1 MKKRNVKSIQGRQVV
16 PNPIGPECIRVT
28 KVYDWVVLTNRDRN
42 KVQIPEECF
51 AAIEDAR
58 HDGNTITATCSE
70 VVGTRS
76 CDFIGAIPAN
86 IPSVPGAQIVSLAF
100 HVHIRVQFFCN
111 GEPLPG
117 CNFVVPVSFMD
128 EVILCFPEG
137 TEINCN
143 IFDVQCTVVLNQMLG
158 DMVVL
163 DVTMCKDVQVE
174 AEVKLEVEAKFCGP
188 RPIIPIEEEGFV
200 CPTPRFPQQ
209 CPTFFPTLNCDC
221 QGSAEF
227 DGVASIIVLED
238 GLGGPTTG
246 NLDFTALVCDQCNLA
261 GSRIQVTFIDTLGPT
276 PTPTPTGTPG
286 ADIEQSFTFTAN
298 DFAQPTCITDP
309 VTGLVTGLTATG
321 TGVITPAGGVP
332 ENATFTLTLTDAD
345 PLADA
350 ATLLITGATTNV
362 TISLTEGANSGL
374 EVEVGDCDRFPV

>member
-111 GEPLPG
+111 GDPIPG

-188 RPIIPIEEEGFV
+188 RPVIPIEEDGFI

-221 QGSAEF
+221 QGSADFTGEATISVTE
-227 DGVASIIVLED
+227 GGIG
-238 GLGGPTTG
+238 GLTTG
-246 NLDFTALVCDQCNLA
+246 QLDLTALVCDQCTLS
-261 GSRIQVTFIDTLGPT
+261 GSRIQVTFLDTLGPT
-276 PTPTPTGTPG
+276 PIGTPD
-286 ADIEQSFTFTAN
+286 ADIDQSFTFTAT
-298 DFAQPTCITDP
+298 DFNQPVCDLAAGT
-309 VTGLVTGLTATG
+309 LTVTG
-321 TGVITPAGGVP
+321 TGTITPAGGLP
-332 ENATFTLTLTDAD
+332 ENAGFSLALTDSDPSGDTATLT
-345 PLADA
+345 
-350 ATLLITGATTNV
+350 ITGSSTV
-362 TISLTEGANSGL
+362 VMIILTEGANPGL
-374 EVEVGDCDRFPV
+374 EVEVEDCDRFPV

>member
-58 HDGNTITATCSE
+58 HEGNTITATCSE
-70 VVGTRS
+70 VAGTRS
-76 CDFIGAIPAN
+76 CDFIGATPAN

-100 HVHIRVQFFCN
+100 HVHIRVIFFCN
-111 GEPLPG
+111 GAPLPG

-188 RPIIPIEEEGFV
+188 RPVIPIEEEGFV

-221 QGSAEF
+221 QGAADFSGEATITVTE
-227 DGVASIIVLED
+227 GALIPPI
-238 GLGGPTTG
+238 GGTTTG
-246 NLDFTALVCDQCNLA
+246 QLDLTALVCDQCTLS

-276 PTPTPTGTPG
+276 PIGTPD
-286 ADIEQSFTFTAN
+286 ADLDQSFTFTAN
-298 DFAQPTCITDP
+298 DFNQPSCATNAAG
-309 VTGLVTGLTATG
+309 VVTGLTATG
-321 TGVITPAGGVP
+321 TGVITPAGGAP
-332 ENATFTLTLTDAD
+332 ENATFQLILTDGDPGAD
-345 PLADA
+345 IAFL
-350 ATLLITGATTNV
+350 TINGSTTDV
-362 TISLTEGANSGL
+362 TISLTSAINLGL
-374 EVEVGDCDRFPV
+374 VVEVGDCDRFPV

>member
-1 MKKRNVKSIQGRQVV
+1 MV

-86 IPSVPGAQIVSLAF
+86 IPTVPGAQIVSLAF

-111 GEPLPG
+111 GDPIPG

-188 RPIIPIEEEGFV
+188 RPVIPIEEDGFI

-221 QGSAEF
+221 QGSADFTGEATISVVE
-227 DGVASIIVLED
+227 GGIG
-238 GLGGPTTG
+238 GLTTG
-246 NLDFTALVCDQCNLA
+246 QLDLTALVCDQCTLS
-261 GSRIQVTFIDTLGPT
+261 GSRIQVTFLDTLGPT
-276 PTPTPTGTPG
+276 PIGTPD
-286 ADIEQSFTFTAN
+286 ADIDQSFTFTAT
-298 DFAQPTCITDP
+298 DFNQPVCDLAAGT
-309 VTGLVTGLTATG
+309 LTVTG
-321 TGVITPAGGVP
+321 TGTITPAGGLP
-332 ENATFTLTLTDAD
+332 ENASFSLALTDSDPLGDTATLT
-345 PLADA
+345 
-350 ATLLITGATTNV
+350 ITGSSTV
-362 TISLTEGANSGL
+362 VMIILTEGANPGL
-374 EVEVGDCDRFPV
+374 EVEVEDCDRFPV

>member
-58 HDGNTITATCSE
+58 HEGNTITATCSE

-76 CDFIGAIPAN
+76 CDFIGAIPAD
-86 IPSVPGAQIVSLAF
+86 IPGVPGAQIVSLAF

-188 RPIIPIEEEGFV
+188 RPVIPIEEDGFV

-209 CPTFFPTLNCDC
+209 CPTFFPTDNCQC
-221 QGSAEF
+221 QGAADF
-227 DGVASIIVLED
+227 GGTASIFVTE
-238 GLGGPTTG
+238 LGTVTAATTG
-246 NLDFTALVCDQCNLA
+246 RLDLSALVCDQCTLA
-261 GSRIQVTFIDTLGPT
+261 GSRIQVTYIDTLGPT
-276 PTPTPTGTPG
+276 PIGTP
-286 ADIEQSFTFTAN
+286 DDELDQSFTFTAN
-298 DFAQPTCITDP
+298 EFLQPPPCSGDATTR
-309 VTGLVTGLTATG
+309 TLTASG
-321 TGVITPAGGVP
+321 NGVITPAGGAP
-332 ENATFTLTLTDAD
+332 ENASFTLTITENDVN
-345 PLADA
+345 PLLNTASLNINGVT
-350 ATLLITGATTNV
+350 TLVMIT
-362 TISLTEGANSGL
+362 LTEAINPDL
-374 EVEVGDCDRFPV
+374 EVDVGVCDRFPTD

>member
-58 HDGNTITATCSE
+58 HEGNTITATCSE
-70 VVGTRS
+70 VAGTRS
-76 CDFIGAIPAN
+76 CDFIGATPAN
-86 IPSVPGAQIVSLAF
+86 IPTVPGAQIVSLAF

-111 GEPLPG
+111 GAPLPG

-188 RPIIPIEEEGFV
+188 RPVIPIQEEGFV

-209 CPTFFPTLNCDC
+209 CPTFFPTLSCDC
-221 QGSAEF
+221 QGAAEYN
-227 DGVASIIVLED
+227 GEASILVSEG
-238 GLGGPTTG
+238 GLGGATTG
-246 NLDFTALVCDQCNLA
+246 NLDLTALICDQGTLS
-261 GSRIQVTFIDTLGPT
+261 GSRIQVTYIDTLGPT
-276 PTPTPTGTPG
+276 PIGTPE
-286 ADIEQSFTFTAN
+286 DSELDQSFTFTAN
-298 DFAQPTCITDP
+298 DFNQPTCTTDAAG
-309 VTGLVTGLTATG
+309 VVTGLTATG
-321 TGVITPAGGVP
+321 TGVITPAGGAA
-332 ENATFTLTLTDAD
+332 ENATFTLILADVD
-345 PLADA
+345 PLGDT
-350 ATLLITGATTNV
+350 ATLIITGTSSTAT
-362 TISLTEGANSGL
+362 IALTAVANPGL
-374 EVEVGDCDRFPV
+374 EVEAADA

>member
-1 MKKRNVKSIQGRQVV
+1 MMKKRNVKSIQGRQVV

-86 IPSVPGAQIVSLAF
+86 IPNVPGAQIVSLAF

-111 GEPLPG
+111 GDPIPG

-188 RPIIPIEEEGFV
+188 RPVIPIEEDGFI

-221 QGSAEF
+221 QGSADFTGEATISVTE
-227 DGVASIIVLED
+227 GGIG
-238 GLGGPTTG
+238 GLTTG
-246 NLDFTALVCDQCNLA
+246 QLDLTALVCDQCTLS
-261 GSRIQVTFIDTLGPT
+261 GSRIQVTFLDTLGPT
-276 PTPTPTGTPG
+276 PIGTPD
-286 ADIEQSFTFTAN
+286 ADIDQSFTFTAT
-298 DFAQPTCITDP
+298 DFNQPVCDLAAGT
-309 VTGLVTGLTATG
+309 LTVTG
-321 TGVITPAGGVP
+321 TGTITPAGGLP
-332 ENATFTLTLTDAD
+332 ENAGFSLALTDSDPSGDTATLT
-345 PLADA
+345 
-350 ATLLITGATTNV
+350 ITGSSTV
-362 TISLTEGANSGL
+362 VMIILTEGANPGL
-374 EVEVGDCDRFPV
+374 EVEVEDCDRFPV

>member
-86 IPSVPGAQIVSLAF
+86 IPTVPGAQIVSLAF

-111 GEPLPG
+111 GDPIPG

-188 RPIIPIEEEGFV
+188 RPVIPIEEDGFI

-221 QGSAEF
+221 QGSADFTGEATISVVE
-227 DGVASIIVLED
+227 GGIG
-238 GLGGPTTG
+238 GLTTG
-246 NLDFTALVCDQCNLA
+246 QLDLTALVCDQCTLS
-261 GSRIQVTFIDTLGPT
+261 GSRIQVTFLDTLGPT
-276 PTPTPTGTPG
+276 PIGTPD
-286 ADIEQSFTFTAN
+286 ADIDQSFTFTAT
-298 DFAQPTCITDP
+298 DFNQPVCDLAAGT
-309 VTGLVTGLTATG
+309 LTVTG
-321 TGVITPAGGVP
+321 TGTITPAGGLP
-332 ENATFTLTLTDAD
+332 ENASFSLALTDSDPSGDTATLT
-345 PLADA
+345 
-350 ATLLITGATTNV
+350 ITGSSTV
-362 TISLTEGANSGL
+362 VMIILTEGANPGL
-374 EVEVGDCDRFPV
+374 EVEVEDCDRFPV

>member
-58 HDGNTITATCSE
+58 HEGNTITATCSE

-188 RPIIPIEEEGFV
+188 RPVIPIEEDGFI

-221 QGSAEF
+221 QGSADFTGEATISVVE
-227 DGVASIIVLED
+227 GGIG
-238 GLGGPTTG
+238 GLTTG
-246 NLDFTALVCDQCNLA
+246 QLDLTALVCDQCTLS
-261 GSRIQVTFIDTLGPT
+261 GSRIQVTFLDTLGPT
-276 PTPTPTGTPG
+276 PIGTPD
-286 ADIEQSFTFTAN
+286 ADIDQSFTFTAT
-298 DFAQPTCITDP
+298 DFNQPVCDLAAGT
-309 VTGLVTGLTATG
+309 LTVTG
-321 TGVITPAGGVP
+321 TGTITPAGGLP
-332 ENATFTLTLTDAD
+332 ENAGFSLALTDSDPSGDTATLT
-345 PLADA
+345 
-350 ATLLITGATTNV
+350 ITGSSTV
-362 TISLTEGANSGL
+362 VMIILTEGANPGL
-374 EVEVGDCDRFPV
+374 EVEVEDCDRFPV

>member
-86 IPSVPGAQIVSLAF
+86 IPTVPGAQIVSLAF

-111 GEPLPG
+111 GDPIPG

-188 RPIIPIEEEGFV
+188 RPVIPIEEDGFI

-221 QGSAEF
+221 QGSADFTGEATISVVE
-227 DGVASIIVLED
+227 GGIG
-238 GLGGPTTG
+238 GLTTG
-246 NLDFTALVCDQCNLA
+246 QLDLTALVCDQCTLS
-261 GSRIQVTFIDTLGPT
+261 GSRIQVTFLDTLGPT
-276 PTPTPTGTPG
+276 PIGTPD
-286 ADIEQSFTFTAN
+286 ADIDQSFTFTAT
-298 DFAQPTCITDP
+298 DFNQPVCDLAAGT
-309 VTGLVTGLTATG
+309 LTVTG
-321 TGVITPAGGVP
+321 TGTITPAGGLP
-332 ENATFTLTLTDAD
+332 ENAGFSLALTDSDPSGDTATLT
-345 PLADA
+345 
-350 ATLLITGATTNV
+350 ITGSSTV
-362 TISLTEGANSGL
+362 VIIILTEGANPGL
-374 EVEVGDCDRFPV
+374 EVEIEDCDRFPV

>member
-1 MKKRNVKSIQGRQVV
+1 MV

-86 IPSVPGAQIVSLAF
+86 IPTVPGAQIVSLAF

-111 GEPLPG
+111 GDPIPG

-188 RPIIPIEEEGFV
+188 RPVIPIEEDGFI

-221 QGSAEF
+221 QGSADFTGEATISVTE
-227 DGVASIIVLED
+227 GGIG
-238 GLGGPTTG
+238 GLTTG
-246 NLDFTALVCDQCNLA
+246 QLDLTALVCDQCTLS
-261 GSRIQVTFIDTLGPT
+261 GSRIQVTFLDTLGPT
-276 PTPTPTGTPG
+276 PIGTPD
-286 ADIEQSFTFTAN
+286 ADIDQSFTFTAT
-298 DFAQPTCITDP
+298 DFNQPVCDLAAGT
-309 VTGLVTGLTATG
+309 LTVTG
-321 TGVITPAGGVP
+321 TGTITPAGGLP
-332 ENATFTLTLTDAD
+332 ENAGFSLALTDSDPSGDTATLT
-345 PLADA
+345 
-350 ATLLITGATTNV
+350 ITGSSTV
-362 TISLTEGANSGL
+362 VMIILTEGANPGL
-374 EVEVGDCDRFPV
+374 EVEVEDCDRFPV

>member
-86 IPSVPGAQIVSLAF
+86 IPTVPGAQIVSLAF

-111 GEPLPG
+111 GDPIPG

-188 RPIIPIEEEGFV
+188 RPVIPIEEDGFI

-221 QGSAEF
+221 QGSADFTGEATISVTE
-227 DGVASIIVLED
+227 GGIG
-238 GLGGPTTG
+238 GLTTG
-246 NLDFTALVCDQCNLA
+246 QLDLTALVCDQCTLS
-261 GSRIQVTFIDTLGPT
+261 GSRIQVTFLDTLGPT
-276 PTPTPTGTPG
+276 PIGTPD
-286 ADIEQSFTFTAN
+286 ADIDQSFTFTAT
-298 DFAQPTCITDP
+298 DFNQPVCDLAAGT
-309 VTGLVTGLTATG
+309 LTVTG
-321 TGVITPAGGVP
+321 TGTITPAGGLP
-332 ENATFTLTLTDAD
+332 ENAGFSAILTDID
-345 PLADA
+345 PGGDTVIL
-350 ATLLITGATTNV
+350 TINGESTV
-362 TISLTEGANSGL
+362 VMISLTEGANPGL

>member
-1 MKKRNVKSIQGRQVV
+1 M
-16 PNPIGPECIRVT
+16 
-28 KVYDWVVLTNRDRN
+28 
-42 KVQIPEECF
+42 
-51 AAIEDAR
+51 
-58 HDGNTITATCSE
+58 
-70 VVGTRS
+70 
-76 CDFIGAIPAN
+76 
-86 IPSVPGAQIVSLAF
+86 
-100 HVHIRVQFFCN
+100 
-111 GEPLPG
+111 
-117 CNFVVPVSFMD
+117 
-128 EVILCFPEG
+128 
-137 TEINCN
+137 
-143 IFDVQCTVVLNQMLG
+143 
-158 DMVVL
+158 
-163 DVTMCKDVQVE
+163 
-174 AEVKLEVEAKFCGP
+174 
-188 RPIIPIEEEGFV
+188 

-227 DGVASIIVLED
+227 DGVASILVFED

-261 GSRIQVTFIDTLGPT
+261 GSRIQVTYIDTLGPT

-298 DFAQPTCITDP
+298 DFAQPTCVTDP
-309 VTGLVTGLTATG
+309 ATGLVTGLTATG

-350 ATLLITGATTNV
+350 ATLLITGATTSV
-362 TISLTEGANSGL
+362 TIALTEGANLGL

>member
-42 KVQIPEECF
+42 KIQIPEECF

-76 CDFIGAIPAN
+76 CDFIGATPAN

-100 HVHIRVQFFCN
+100 HVHIRVVFFCN
-111 GEPLPG
+111 GAPLPG

-188 RPIIPIEEEGFV
+188 RPVIPIEEDGFV
-200 CPTPRFPQQ
+200 CPTPPFPQQ

-246 NLDFTALVCDQCNLA
+246 NLDFTALVCDRCNLA
-261 GSRIQVTFIDTLGPT
+261 GSRIQVTYIDTLGPT

-298 DFAQPTCITDP
+298 DFAQPTCVTDP
-309 VTGLVTGLTATG
+309 ATGLVTGLTATG

-345 PLADA
+345 PLSDA
-350 ATLLITGATTNV
+350 ATLVITGATTSV
-362 TISLTEGANSGL
+362 TIVLTEGGNPGL

>member
-1 MKKRNVKSIQGRQVV
+1 MV

-58 HDGNTITATCSE
+58 HEGNTITATCSE
-70 VVGTRS
+70 VAGTRS
-76 CDFIGAIPAN
+76 CDFIGATPAN

-100 HVHIRVQFFCN
+100 HVHIRVIFFCN
-111 GEPLPG
+111 GAPLPG

-188 RPIIPIEEEGFV
+188 RPVIPIEEDGFV

-221 QGSAEF
+221 QGAADFSGEATITVTE
-227 DGVASIIVLED
+227 GTLIPP
-238 GLGGPTTG
+238 LGGTTTG
-246 NLDFTALVCDQCNLA
+246 QLDLTALVCDQCTLS

-276 PTPTPTGTPG
+276 PIGTPD
-286 ADIEQSFTFTAN
+286 ADLDQSFTFTAN
-298 DFAQPTCITDP
+298 DFNQPSCATNAAG
-309 VTGLVTGLTATG
+309 VVTGLTATG
-321 TGVITPAGGVP
+321 TGVITPAGGAP
-332 ENATFTLTLTDAD
+332 ENATFTLVLTDGDPGAD
-345 PLADA
+345 IAFL
-350 ATLLITGATTNV
+350 TINGSTTDV
-362 TISLTEGANSGL
+362 TISLTSAINLGL
-374 EVEVGDCDRFPV
+374 VVEVGDCDRFPV

>member
-16 PNPIGPECIRVT
+16 PNPIGPECIHVT

-70 VVGTRS
+70 VVGTRD
-76 CDFIGAIPAN
+76 CDFIGAIPATIVPN
-86 IPSVPGAQIVSLAF
+86 VPGAQIVSLAF

-137 TEINCN
+137 TKINCN

-163 DVTMCKDVQVE
+163 DVIMCKDVQVE
-174 AEVKLEVEAKFCGP
+174 AKVKLEVEAKFCGP
-188 RPIIPIEEEGFV
+188 RRIIPIPEDGFE
-200 CPTPRFPQQ
+200 CPIPPFPQQ
-209 CPTFFPTLNCDC
+209 CPTFFPTENCLC
-221 QGSAEF
+221 QGSADF
-227 DGVASIIVLED
+227 
-238 GLGGPTTG
+238 GGEATIDVFEGNAGGRTTG
-246 NLDFTALVCDQCNLA
+246 RLDLTALVCDRCTLS
-261 GSRIQVTFIDTLGPT
+261 GSRIQVTYIDTLGPT
-276 PTPTPTGTPG
+276 PTPTPSES
-286 ADIEQSFTFTAN
+286 DLEQSFTFTAN
-298 DFAQPTCITDP
+298 DFQQPENCADGT
-309 VTGLVTGLTATG
+309 LTVRG
-321 TGVITPAGGVP
+321 TGVITPAGGLS
-332 ENATFTLTLTDAD
+332 ENADFI
-345 PLADA
+345 
-350 ATLLITGATTNV
+350 LILDDSDTPVLERARLEIDGATIFVRIDLNA
-362 TISLTEGANSGL
+362 LANPAL
-374 EVEVGDCDRFPV
+374 EVEVEECERF

>member
-1 MKKRNVKSIQGRQVV
+1 MMKKRNVKSIQGRQVV

-42 KVQIPEECF
+42 KVQIPKECF

-188 RPIIPIEEEGFV
+188 RPVIPIEEDGFV

-221 QGSAEF
+221 QGAAEF
-227 DGVASIIVLED
+227 NGEASILVFED

-246 NLDFTALVCDQCNLA
+246 NLDLTALVCDQCTLA
-261 GSRIQVTFIDTLGPT
+261 GSRIQVTYIDTLGPT
-276 PTPTPTGTPG
+276 PIGTPD
-286 ADIEQSFTFTAN
+286 ADIDQSFTFTAN
-298 DFAQPTCITDP
+298 DFNQPDCILDAA
-309 VTGLVTGLTATG
+309 GLVIGLTVTFTG
-321 TGVITPAGGVP
+321 TITPAGGVT
-332 ENATFTLTLTDAD
+332 ENATGTATLTQDTV
-345 PLADA
+345 
-350 ATLLITGATTNV
+350 TLLINGATTTV
-362 TISLTEGANSGL
+362 TIALTEAANPGL
-374 EVEVGDCDRFPV
+374 EVEVGDCERFPV

>member
-1 MKKRNVKSIQGRQVV
+1 MV

-188 RPIIPIEEEGFV
+188 RPVIPIQEDGFV

-209 CPTFFPTLNCDC
+209 CPTFFPTLNCNC
-221 QGSAEF
+221 QGAADFSGEATITVREGF
-227 DGVASIIVLED
+227 NQI
-238 GLGGPTTG
+238 GGSTTG
-246 NLDFTALVCDQCNLA
+246 QLDLSALVCDQCTLS
-261 GSRIQVTFIDTLGPT
+261 GSRIQVTYIDTLGPT
-276 PTPTPTGTPG
+276 PTPTPSESEL
-286 ADIEQSFTFTAN
+286 EQSFTFTAT
-298 DFAQPTCITDP
+298 DFLQPECFGTTRLE
-309 VTGLVTGLTATG
+309 VRG
-321 TGVITPAGGVP
+321 TGVITPAGGTP
-332 ENATFTLTLTDAD
+332 ENADFFITLNDIDPGSDSVSLTIDGPTLTVVID
-345 PLADA
+345 
-350 ATLLITGATTNV
+350 
-362 TISLTEGANSGL
+362 LTELIHPGL

>member
-76 CDFIGAIPAN
+76 CDFIGATPAN

-100 HVHIRVQFFCN
+100 HVHIRVVFFCN
-111 GEPLPG
+111 GAPLPG

-188 RPIIPIEEEGFV
+188 RPVIPIEEDGFV

-227 DGVASIIVLED
+227 DGVASILVFED
-238 GLGGPTTG
+238 GQGGGTTG

-261 GSRIQVTFIDTLGPT
+261 GSRIQVTYIDTLGPT
-276 PTPTPTGTPG
+276 PTPTPTGTG

-298 DFAQPTCITDP
+298 DFAQPTCVTDP
-309 VTGLVTGLTATG
+309 ATGLVTGLTATG

-350 ATLLITGATTNV
+350 ATLLITGATTSV
-362 TISLTEGANSGL
+362 TIALTEGANPGL

>member
-86 IPSVPGAQIVSLAF
+86 IPTVPGAQIVSLAF

-111 GEPLPG
+111 GDPIPG

-188 RPIIPIEEEGFV
+188 RPVIPIEEDGFI

-221 QGSAEF
+221 QGSADFTGEATISVVE
-227 DGVASIIVLED
+227 GGIG
-238 GLGGPTTG
+238 GLTTG
-246 NLDFTALVCDQCNLA
+246 QLDLTALVCDQCTLS
-261 GSRIQVTFIDTLGPT
+261 GSRIQVTFLDTLGPT
-276 PTPTPTGTPG
+276 PIGTPD
-286 ADIEQSFTFTAN
+286 ADIDQSFTFTAT
-298 DFAQPTCITDP
+298 DFNQPVCDLAAGT
-309 VTGLVTGLTATG
+309 LTVTG
-321 TGVITPAGGVP
+321 TGTITPAGGLP
-332 ENATFTLTLTDAD
+332 ENAGFSLALTDSDPSGDTATLT
-345 PLADA
+345 
-350 ATLLITGATTNV
+350 ITGSSTV
-362 TISLTEGANSGL
+362 VMIILTEGANPGL
-374 EVEVGDCDRFPV
+374 EVEVEDCDRFPV

>member
-42 KVQIPEECF
+42 KIQIPEECF
-51 AAIEDAR
+51 AAIEEAR

-76 CDFIGAIPAN
+76 CDFIGATPAN

-100 HVHIRVQFFCN
+100 HVHIRVIFFCN
-111 GEPLPG
+111 GAPLPG

-188 RPIIPIEEEGFV
+188 RPVIPIEEDGFV

-227 DGVASIIVLED
+227 DGVASILVFED

-261 GSRIQVTFIDTLGPT
+261 GSRIQVTYIDTLGPT

-298 DFAQPTCITDP
+298 DFAQPTCVTDP
-309 VTGLVTGLTATG
+309 ATGLVTGLTATG

-350 ATLLITGATTNV
+350 ATLLITGATTSV
-362 TISLTEGANSGL
+362 TIALTEGANLGL

>member
-58 HDGNTITATCSE
+58 HEGNTITATCSE

-76 CDFIGAIPAN
+76 CDFIGATPAN

-188 RPIIPIEEEGFV
+188 RPVIPIEEEGFV

-221 QGSAEF
+221 QGAAEF
-227 DGVASIIVLED
+227 DGEATILVFED
-238 GLGGPTTG
+238 GLGGSTSG
-246 NLDFTALVCDQCNLA
+246 NLDLTALVCDQCTLS

-276 PTPTPTGTPG
+276 PTPTGTPG
-286 ADIEQSFTFTAN
+286 DADIDQSFTFTAN
-298 DFAQPTCITDP
+298 DFNQPTCATDAAG
-309 VTGLVTGLTATG
+309 VVTGLTVTG

-332 ENATFTLTLTDAD
+332 ENATFTLILADAD
-345 PLADA
+345 PLGDT
-350 ATLLITGATTNV
+350 ATLLITGATSTV
-362 TISLTEGANSGL
+362 TIALTEVANPGL
-374 EVEVGDCDRFPV
+374 EVEAGDCDRFPV

>member
-1 MKKRNVKSIQGRQVV
+1 MMKKRNVKSIQGRQVV

-188 RPIIPIEEEGFV
+188 RPVIPIEEDGFV

-221 QGSAEF
+221 QGSADF
-227 DGVASIIVLED
+227 TGNATITVLE
-238 GLGGPTTG
+238 GAAGGPTTG
-246 NLDFTALVCDQCNLA
+246 NLDLTALVCDQCTLA
-261 GSRIQVTFIDTLGPT
+261 GSRIQVTYIDTLGPT
-276 PTPTPTGTPG
+276 PTPTPSEV
-286 ADIEQSFTFTAN
+286 DIDQSFTFTAN
-298 DFAQPTCITDP
+298 DFNQPECTTDP
-309 VTGLVTGLTATG
+309 VTGLVTRLTATG
-321 TGVITPAGGVP
+321 TGIITPAGGVP
-332 ENATFTLTLTDAD
+332 ENASFSLTLVDID
-345 PLADA
+345 PLGDTAQL
-350 ATLLITGATTNV
+350 TIQGSTTTV
-362 TISLTEGANSGL
+362 SIFLTEGANPGL

>member
-86 IPSVPGAQIVSLAF
+86 IPTVPGAQIVSLAF

-111 GEPLPG
+111 GDPLPG

-188 RPIIPIEEEGFV
+188 RPVIPIEEDGFI

-221 QGSAEF
+221 QGSADFTGEATISVVE
-227 DGVASIIVLED
+227 GGIG
-238 GLGGPTTG
+238 GLTTG
-246 NLDFTALVCDQCNLA
+246 QLDLTALVCDQCTLS
-261 GSRIQVTFIDTLGPT
+261 GSRIQVTFLDTLGPT
-276 PTPTPTGTPG
+276 PIGTPD
-286 ADIEQSFTFTAN
+286 ADIDQSFTFTAT
-298 DFAQPTCITDP
+298 DFNQPVCDLAAGT
-309 VTGLVTGLTATG
+309 LTVTG
-321 TGVITPAGGVP
+321 TGTITPAGGLP
-332 ENATFTLTLTDAD
+332 ENAGFSLALTDSDPSGDTATLT
-345 PLADA
+345 
-350 ATLLITGATTNV
+350 ITGSSTV
-362 TISLTEGANSGL
+362 VMIILTEGANPGL
-374 EVEVGDCDRFPV
+374 EVEVEDCDRFPV

>member
-86 IPSVPGAQIVSLAF
+86 ITNVPGAQIVSLAF

-111 GEPLPG
+111 GDPIPG

-188 RPIIPIEEEGFV
+188 RPVIPIEEEGFV

-209 CPTFFPTLNCDC
+209 CPSFFPTTNCLC
-221 QGSAEF
+221 QGAADF
-227 DGVASIIVLED
+227 DGEASIIVNE
-238 GLGGPTTG
+238 GVPGQITTTTG
-246 NLDFTALVCDQCNLA
+246 RLDLTALVCDQCNLT

-276 PTPTPTGTPG
+276 PIGTP
-286 ADIEQSFTFTAN
+286 DDDLDQSFTFTAN
-298 DFAQPTCITDP
+298 DFEQPDC
-309 VTGLVTGLTATG
+309 TGTTGLTATG
-321 TGVITPAGGVP
+321 TGVITPAGGAP
-332 ENATFTLTLTDAD
+332 ENATFTLVLTDGDPGAD
-345 PLADA
+345 IAMLTINGPTVDV
-350 ATLLITGATTNV
+350 I
-362 TISLTEGANSGL
+362 ISLTSAINLGL
-374 EVEVGDCDRFPV
+374 VVEVGPCDRFPV

>member
-86 IPSVPGAQIVSLAF
+86 IPNVPGAQIVSLAF

-188 RPIIPIEEEGFV
+188 RPVIPIEEDGFV

-221 QGSAEF
+221 QGAADFSGEATITVTE
-227 DGVASIIVLED
+227 
-238 GLGGPTTG
+238 GLIGGGLTTG
-246 NLDFTALVCDQCNLA
+246 QLDLTALVCDQCTLS
-261 GSRIQVTFIDTLGPT
+261 GSSIQVTYIDTLGPT
-276 PTPTPTGTPG
+276 PIGTPDAEG
-286 ADIEQSFTFTAN
+286 DQSFTFTAN
-298 DFAQPTCITDP
+298 DFNQPTCVLDAA
-309 VTGLVTGLTATG
+309 GLVVGLTATG
-321 TGVITPAGGVP
+321 TGIITPAGGVP
-332 ENATFTLTLTDAD
+332 ENATFTLILADVDPGLDTATLT
-345 PLADA
+345 
-350 ATLLITGATTNV
+350 ITGATTTVIIPLNEAV
-362 TISLTEGANSGL
+362 NPGL

>member
-86 IPSVPGAQIVSLAF
+86 IPTVPGAQIVSLAF

-111 GEPLPG
+111 GDPIPG

-188 RPIIPIEEEGFV
+188 RPVIPIEEDGFI

-221 QGSAEF
+221 QGSADFTGEATISVTE
-227 DGVASIIVLED
+227 GRIG
-238 GLGGPTTG
+238 GLTTG
-246 NLDFTALVCDQCNLA
+246 QLDLTALVCDQCTLS
-261 GSRIQVTFIDTLGPT
+261 GSRIQVTFLDTLGPT
-276 PTPTPTGTPG
+276 PIGTPD
-286 ADIEQSFTFTAN
+286 ADIDQSFTFTAS
-298 DFAQPTCITDP
+298 DFNQPECDLARGTLR
-309 VTGLVTGLTATG
+309 VTG
-321 TGVITPAGGVP
+321 TGTITPAGGLP
-332 ENATFTLTLTDAD
+332 ENAGFTLILTDFDPLGDTATLTINGSS
-345 PLADA
+345 
-350 ATLLITGATTNV
+350 TV
-362 TISLTEGANSGL
+362 VMISLTDGANPGL
-374 EVEVGDCDRFPV
+374 EVEVGDCERFPV

>member
-42 KVQIPEECF
+42 KIQIPEECF

-76 CDFIGAIPAN
+76 CDFIGATPAN

-100 HVHIRVQFFCN
+100 HVHIRVVFFCN
-111 GEPLPG
+111 GAPLPG

-188 RPIIPIEEEGFV
+188 RPVIPIEEDGFV
-200 CPTPRFPQQ
+200 CPTPPFPQQ

-246 NLDFTALVCDQCNLA
+246 NLDFTALVCDRCNLA
-261 GSRIQVTFIDTLGPT
+261 GSRIQVTYIDTLGPT

-362 TISLTEGANSGL
+362 TIALTEGANSGL

>member
-58 HDGNTITATCSE
+58 HEGNTITATCSE
-70 VVGTRS
+70 VAGTRS
-76 CDFIGAIPAN
+76 CDFIGATPAN

-100 HVHIRVQFFCN
+100 HVHIRVIFFCN
-111 GEPLPG
+111 GAPLPG

-188 RPIIPIEEEGFV
+188 RPVIPIEEEGFV

-209 CPTFFPTLNCDC
+209 CPTFFPTLNCNC
-221 QGSAEF
+221 QGAAEF
-227 DGVASIIVLED
+227 NGEASILVFED

-246 NLDFTALVCDQCNLA
+246 NLDLTALVCDQCTLTN
-261 GSRIQVTFIDTLGPT
+261 SRIQVSYIDTLGPT
-276 PTPTPTGTPG
+276 PIGTPD
-286 ADIEQSFTFTAN
+286 ADIDQSFTFTAN
-298 DFAQPTCITDP
+298 DILQPSCTTDP
-309 VTGLVTGLTATG
+309 ATGLVTGLTATG
-321 TGVITPAGGVP
+321 TGVITPAGGAP
-332 ENATFTLTLTDAD
+332 ENATFTLTLTDPD
-345 PLADA
+345 PLGDTASL
-350 ATLLITGATTNV
+350 TISSPSLTV
-362 TISLTEGANSGL
+362 TIALTLAANPGL

>member
-1 MKKRNVKSIQGRQVV
+1 MV

-58 HDGNTITATCSE
+58 HEGNTITATCSE
-70 VVGTRS
+70 VAGTRS
-76 CDFIGAIPAN
+76 CDFIGATPAN

-100 HVHIRVQFFCN
+100 HVHIRVIFFCN
-111 GEPLPG
+111 GAPLPG

-188 RPIIPIEEEGFV
+188 RPVIPIEEEGFV

-221 QGSAEF
+221 QGAADFSGEATITVTE
-227 DGVASIIVLED
+227 GALIPPI
-238 GLGGPTTG
+238 GGTTTG
-246 NLDFTALVCDQCNLA
+246 QLDLTALVCDQCTLS

-276 PTPTPTGTPG
+276 PIGTPD
-286 ADIEQSFTFTAN
+286 ADLDQSFTFTAN
-298 DFAQPTCITDP
+298 DFNQPSCATNAAG
-309 VTGLVTGLTATG
+309 VVTGLTATG
-321 TGVITPAGGVP
+321 TGVITPAGGAP
-332 ENATFTLTLTDAD
+332 ENATFQLILTDGDPGAD
-345 PLADA
+345 IAFL
-350 ATLLITGATTNV
+350 TINGSTTDV
-362 TISLTEGANSGL
+362 TISLTSAINLGL
-374 EVEVGDCDRFPV
+374 VVEVGDCDRFPV

>member
-86 IPSVPGAQIVSLAF
+86 IPNVPGAQIVSLAF

-111 GEPLPG
+111 GDPIPG

-188 RPIIPIEEEGFV
+188 RPVIPIEEDGFI

-221 QGSAEF
+221 QGSADFTGEATISVTE
-227 DGVASIIVLED
+227 GGIG
-238 GLGGPTTG
+238 GLTTG
-246 NLDFTALVCDQCNLA
+246 QLDLTALVCDQCTLS
-261 GSRIQVTFIDTLGPT
+261 GSRIQVTFLDTLGPT
-276 PTPTPTGTPG
+276 PIGTPD
-286 ADIEQSFTFTAN
+286 ADIDQSFTFTAT
-298 DFAQPTCITDP
+298 DFNQPVCDLAAGT
-309 VTGLVTGLTATG
+309 LTVTG
-321 TGVITPAGGVP
+321 TGTITPAGGLP
-332 ENATFTLTLTDAD
+332 ENAGFSLALTDSDPSGDTATLT
-345 PLADA
+345 
-350 ATLLITGATTNV
+350 ITGSSTV
-362 TISLTEGANSGL
+362 VMIILTEGANPGL
-374 EVEVGDCDRFPV
+374 EVEVEDCDRFPV